1 MVELKLVYLS
11 YFVLLGDSNRTFE
24 SKCFV
29 NSQQQKNISWH
40 KKKVGGCRVCVLVGR
55 KKKCQGLFRQEGTVR
70 WLEMNIGKWQKKR
83 DGEKR
88 DKIEKKMMKY
98 RWRKKSKGG
107 K

>member
-1 MVELKLVYLS
+1 
-11 YFVLLGDSNRTFE
+11 
-24 SKCFV
+24 
-29 NSQQQKNISWH
+29 
-40 KKKVGGCRVCVLVGR
+40 
-55 KKKCQGLFRQEGTVR
+55 
-70 WLEMNIGKWQKKR
+70 MNIGKWQKKR